1 MSSFLTNKALQLFA
15 NGGLDWDG
23 AQVVK
28 ALIERSTS
36 TYAPSRNHNFLDA
49 FTGGGGVELSV
60 ATYAR
65 QTVGTRGVTKN
76 DTDRRIELTAANLS
90 FGNLE
95 AGQTA
100 KALLIYIQT
109 GGNDASPADDE
120 LLAYFD
126 GKIEVV
132 LAANAANA
140 ATTIYVDPLVAALA
154 SGTALDFGGGATCT
168 LSADAAIGA
177 RSLSVSA
184 LGAAATAA
192 AVAANVPISGNILP
206 FALGGGAFTAS
217 VAATGLFQLQNK

>member
-28 ALIERSTS
+28 ALLERSTS
-36 TYAPSRNHNFLDA
+36 TYVPSRNHNFLDA

-60 ATYAR
+60 ASYAR
-65 QTVGTRGVTKN
+65 QVVGTRGVTKN
-76 DTDRRIELTAANLS
+76 DGSKRIELTAANLS

-95 AGQTA
+95 AGQTV
-100 KALLIYIQT
+100 KGLLLYVQT

-132 LAANAANA
+132 LAANAAGG
-140 ATTIYVDPLVAALA
+140 ATTIYVDPLPAALA
-154 SGTALDFGGGATCT
+154 SGTALDFGGGATCS
-168 LSADAAIGA
+168 LSAGAAVGA

-184 LGAAATAA
+184 FGAAATAA
-192 AVAANVPISGNILP
+192 ATAANVAISGNILP
-206 FALGGGAFTAS
+206 FALGGGAFT
-217 VAATGLFQLQNK
+217 VTIDAAGLFQLQNK